1 MKFSSSSDEEMDKES
16 ELETVNNSYKKLQ
29 QYVDKLQEEVY
40 SLREEKSVFEA
51 DNAKLREEMK
61 VMSEELQSVK
71 EQLQESQAS
80 KMELQDR
87 VESAVS
93 DQGTTET
100 KYQAMIT
107 SIQKLEDDLDAVT
120 KERDALKKENETLH
134 NAKPEEQPPKEE
146 MKDDSAKIAELE
158 GMVQALKKENKEL
171 KDKKEELIKQLD
183 DSREREVEMENRL
196 SNEMIGSSSSSSDE
210 DILAETRVSA
220 LQRQFESGSVRDKR
234 SKAQLIDALAE
245 KEREIAELKK
255 QMEGEHRVQIVLP
268 PVTGEEKGSCPPA
281 YVDALHK
288 LCD

>member
-1 MKFSSSSDEEMDKES
+1 M
-16 ELETVNNSYKKLQ
+16 NNSYKKLQ

-40 SLREEKSVFEA
+40 SLREEKGVFEA

-120 KERDALKKENETLH
+120 KESWHVLCLRCRRDALKKENETLH
-134 NAKPEEQPPKEE
+134 NAKPEEQPP
-146 MKDDSAKIAELE
+146 
-158 GMVQALKKENKEL
+158 V
-171 KDKKEELIKQLD
+171 
-183 DSREREVEMENRL
+183 L
-196 SNEMIGSSSSSSDE
+196 SVNCFLMD
-210 DILAETRVSA
+210 
-220 LQRQFESGSVRDKR
+220 
-234 SKAQLIDALAE
+234 
-245 KEREIAELKK
+245 
-255 QMEGEHRVQIVLP
+255 
-268 PVTGEEKGSCPPA
+268 
-281 YVDALHK
+281 
-288 LCD
+288 